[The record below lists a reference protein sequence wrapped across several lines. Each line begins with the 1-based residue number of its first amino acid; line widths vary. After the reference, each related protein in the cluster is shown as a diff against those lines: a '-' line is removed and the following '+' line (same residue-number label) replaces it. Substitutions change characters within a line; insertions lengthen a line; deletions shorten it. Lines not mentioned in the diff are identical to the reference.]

1 MDDWDNEKSDFLF
14 KEEPKPI
21 SISGGSL
28 IWLLLIVISGV
39 TIGNLSSNFIT
50 AKYAEVQLAKA
61 TKEFNE
67 NLEKEAAKLK
77 AINTD
82 IRKRKQVAAEN
93 SRKKAELVKK
103 QRAVMT
109 TAQRQKDDTCNFWI
123 SEYKKDKSEFSL
135 AHRNVACRDAGRA
148 FNK

>member
-82 IRKRKQVAAEN
+82 VRKRKQVAAEN
-93 SRKKAELVKK
+93 SRKK
-103 QRAVMT
+103 Q
-109 TAQRQKDDTCNFWI
+109 
-123 SEYKKDKSEFSL
+123 S
-135 AHRNVACRDAGRA
+135 
-148 FNK
+148 